1 MTREEIIKD
10 LIEDMSKCGVFVGKY
25 DAKNGSEEYMY
36 GVDAVMEYLAYEVSD
51 EYGDA
56 FSEKFTKN
64 MIDSENKI
72 RGWHFSPYDI

>member
-1 MTREEIIKD
+1 MTREEMIKE
-10 LIEDMSKCGVFVGKY
+10 LIEDMSKCGVFIGKY
-25 DAKNGSEEYMY
+25 DAENGSENFMY

-72 RGWHFSPYDI
+72 RG

>member
-1 MTREEIIKD
+1 MTREEIIKE

-25 DAKNGSEEYMY
+25 DAENGSEIYMY
-36 GVDAVMEYLAYEVSD
+36 GVNAVMEYLAYEVSD

-72 RGWHFSPYDI
+72 RG